1 MEFVNFH
8 ARQIGAASLVTQ
20 HIIPM
25 FISDKTVD
33 EARATLK
40 ERGWF
45 HMQSATE
52 DLFLSLTAS
61 LGSVVYETDV
71 SVRKESRGLVTSD
84 KALDFHTDHS
94 LVDFVAWLCITPDA
108 RGGDTILADARD
120 AFALLDDE
128 DKKTLESVMLKEH
141 AVFENDPGA
150 APLVSRANGELKFYY
165 SFWLADKRMPPDC
178 RRAFDAFR
186 CAVSRVPFQRF
197 KLRRNDVLVV
207 DNSRILHGRMPI
219 KDPSRRLKRLWIRS
233 APLHS
238 TNEVSS

>member
-1 MEFVNFH
+1 M
-8 ARQIGAASLVTQ
+8 L
-20 HIIPM
+20 
-25 FISDKTVD
+25 ISAKTVRD
-33 EARATLK
+33 MRVKLR

-45 HMQSATE
+45 HMRSATGNM
-52 DLFLSLTAS
+52 LSLLAES

-94 LVDFVAWLCITPDA
+94 LVDYVAWLCIRADD

-120 AFALLDDE
+120 AFALLNDD

-150 APLVSRANGELKFYY
+150 APLVSKKHGELKFYY
-165 SFWLADKRMPPDC
+165 SFWLADKRMSSDC

-186 CAVSRVPFQRF
+186 RAVSSAPFHRF
-197 KLRRNDVLVV
+197 KLRRNDILIV

-219 KDPSRRLKRLWIRS
+219 KDPSRRLKRLWICS
-233 APLHS
+233 TPLHS
-238 TNEVSS
+238 TNEVHHEHATRS